1 MRIFLS
7 GLETTLGHIYDATD
21 GINKIYPAELCGDRI
36 NRLAQ
41 KFAQK
46 AGIKKRSS
54 VLDLDRFPEV
64 HLLQEE
70 YHPANWGA
78 ALFEKVVPTP
88 LLNDIGHI
96 LTLYNISAHKNILP
110 SISAQIA
117 HQLSDRT
124 TAFPIDIPYLGCAAA
139 LFAIQ
144 QASDLVQKTEK
155 AVFVYVFDQCTSRL
169 VKNYDIESHQFRSIL
184 KTNILFSDG
193 AAAFLIVPESL
204 HHLIKTPQIEILDT
218 YNHFVYGEEIYVDD
232 KVFVLGDRISEVV
245 PETTS
250 EFVIKPLLKLNGLHF
265 DEIEEWSIH
274 QGGKEIL
281 TRFGEPEILG
291 LMPAQ
296 LEPSLQSFYQFG
308 NFSSPSCLFVLKRFF
323 DQQALKPQHGKLGM
337 IAAFG
342 AGYYLGASLYRW
354 YS

>member
-1 MRIFLS
+1 MRTFLS
-7 GLETTLGHIYDATD
+7 GLETILGHIYDARD
-21 GINKIYPAELCGDRI
+21 GINKIYPVESCGERI

-46 AGIKKRSS
+46 AGIKQRSS
-54 VLDLDRFPEV
+54 VLDLARFPDI
-64 HLLQEE
+64 HFLQEE
-70 YHPANWGA
+70 FHPAAWGA
-78 ALFEKVVPTP
+78 TLFEKVVPTH
-88 LLNDIGHI
+88 LLNDIGHV

-110 SISAQIA
+110 SISAQIV

-124 TAFPIDIPYLGCAAA
+124 KAYPIDIPYLGCAAA

-144 QASDLVQKTEK
+144 QASELVQKTEK

-193 AAAFLIVPESL
+193 AAAFLILPESL
-204 HHLIKTPQIEILDT
+204 HHLIETPQIEILDT
-218 YNHFVYGEEIYVDD
+218 YNHFVYGEEIYVDE
-232 KVFVLGDRISEVV
+232 KVFTLGDKISEII
-245 PETTS
+245 PETTAES
-250 EFVIKPLLKLNGLHF
+250 VIKPLLKLNGIHW

-281 TRFGEPEILG
+281 IRFGEPEILG
-291 LMPAQ
+291 LTTEQ

-308 NFSSPSCLFVLKRFF
+308 NFSSPSCLFILKRFF
-323 DQQALKPQHGKLGM
+323 EQQALQPQHGKLGM
-337 IAAFG
+337 ITAFG